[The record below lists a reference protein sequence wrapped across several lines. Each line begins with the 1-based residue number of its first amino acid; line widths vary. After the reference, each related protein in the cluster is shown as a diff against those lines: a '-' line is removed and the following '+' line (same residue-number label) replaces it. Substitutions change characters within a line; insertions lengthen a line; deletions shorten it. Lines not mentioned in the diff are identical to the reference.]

1 MSAVKSSVKFSSPI
15 TVFVAGDSMR
25 EQDAEL
31 SPTSRCVQGKARD
44 AEARNTAKVHILVRQ
59 TEGRP
64 IAKEEISYA
73 MMLVKELVAHTQES
87 LDQAEAGI

>member
-15 TVFVAGDSMR
+15 TVFVAGGSMR

-44 AEARNTAKVHILVRQ
+44 AEARNKAKVHTLVRQ
-59 TEGRP
+59 RNRRETDCKGRNLLCHDVG
-64 IAKEEISYA
+64 ERISCMY
-73 MMLVKELVAHTQES
+73 T
-87 LDQAEAGI
+87 GISGPG